1 MKKKEFGNTDSK
13 EKARE
18 LSPAEKQRLEK
29 FEALSDDL
37 IRQGYRRTELTISIV
52 KANIFAIGLMVAA
65 LVIGL
70 VLFFLAN
77 DLDSVTIRRVNPL
90 LWILAFAVLIVVHEL
105 IHGVSWAIFT
115 EHHFGDIAFGFMKQY
130 LTPYCACAVPLSKGQ
145 YIFGAL
151 MPLLLVGIM
160 PMIIGILSG
169 SFFWLLIGAALTA
182 GAGGDIQIVGNI
194 LRYKSEAD
202 DILYIDH
209 PTQAGGVIFER

>member
-151 MPLLLVGIM
+151 MPLLLVGIL
-160 PMIIGILSG
+160 PMIVGILSG
-169 SFFWLLIGAALTA
+169 SFFWLLIGAALVA

-209 PTQAGGVIFER
+209 PTQAGGVIFEK

>member
-1 MKKKEFGNTDSK
+1 MKKREFGNTDSK

-77 DLDSVTIRRVNPL
+77 DPDSVTIRRVNPL

-151 MPLLLVGIM
+151 MPLLLVGIV
-160 PMIIGILSG
+160 PMIVGILSG
-169 SFFWLLIGAALTA
+169 SFFWLLIGAALVA

-209 PTQAGGVIFER
+209 PTQAGGVIFEK

>member
-1 MKKKEFGNTDSK
+1 VKKKEFGNTDSK

-151 MPLLLVGIM
+151 MPLLLVGIL
-160 PMIIGILSG
+160 PMIVGILSG
-169 SFFWLLIGAALTA
+169 SFFWLLIGAALVA

-209 PTQAGGVIFER
+209 PTQAGGVIFEK

>member
-37 IRQGYRRTELTISIV
+37 ILQGYRRTELTISIV

-77 DLDSVTIRRVNPL
+77 DPESVAIRRVNPL
-90 LWILAFAVLIVVHEL
+90 LWMLAFAVLIVVHEL

-169 SFFWLLIGAALTA
+169 SFFWLLIGAALVA

>member
-169 SFFWLLIGAALTA
+169 SFFWLLIGAALVA

-209 PTQAGGVIFER
+209 PTQAGGVIFEK

>member
-77 DLDSVTIRRVNPL
+77 DPDSVTIRRVNPL

-151 MPLLLVGIM
+151 MPLLLVGIL
-160 PMIIGILSG
+160 PMIVGILSG
-169 SFFWLLIGAALTA
+169 SFFWLLIGAALVA

-209 PTQAGGVIFER
+209 PTQAGGVIFEK

>member
-52 KANIFAIGLMVAA
+52 KANIFAISLMVAA

-151 MPLLLVGIM
+151 MPLLLVGIL
-160 PMIIGILSG
+160 PMIVGILSG
-169 SFFWLLIGAALTA
+169 SFFWLLIGAALVA

>member
-77 DLDSVTIRRVNPL
+77 DPDSVTIRRVNPL
-90 LWILAFAVLIVVHEL
+90 LWILAFAVLIVAHEL

-151 MPLLLVGIM
+151 MPLLLVGIV
-160 PMIIGILSG
+160 PMIVGILSG
-169 SFFWLLIGAALTA
+169 SFFWLLIGAALVA

-209 PTQAGGVIFER
+209 PTQAGGVIFEK

>member
-77 DLDSVTIRRVNPL
+77 DPDSVTIRRVNPL

-169 SFFWLLIGAALTA
+169 SVFWLLIGAALTA

>member
-52 KANIFAIGLMVAA
+52 KANIFAIGLMIAA

-77 DLDSVTIRRVNPL
+77 DPDSVTIRRVNPL

-151 MPLLLVGIM
+151 MPLLLVGIV
-160 PMIIGILSG
+160 PMIVGILCG
-169 SFFWLLIGAALTA
+169 SFFWLLIGAALVA

-209 PTQAGGVIFER
+209 PTQAGGVIFEK

>member
-151 MPLLLVGIM
+151 MPLLLVGIL
-160 PMIIGILSG
+160 PMIVGILSG
-169 SFFWLLIGAALTA
+169 SFFWLLIGAALVA

>member
-1 MKKKEFGNTDSK
+1 MKKREFGNTDSK

-29 FEALSDDL
+29 FETLSDDL

-52 KANIFAIGLMVAA
+52 KANVFAIGLMVAA

-77 DLDSVTIRRVNPL
+77 DPDSVTIRRVNPL

-151 MPLLLVGIM
+151 MPLLLVGIV
-160 PMIIGILSG
+160 PMIVGILSG
-169 SFFWLLIGAALTA
+169 SFFWLLIGAALVA

-209 PTQAGGVIFER
+209 PTQAGGVIFEK